1 MALHNRLHLKSCNTI
16 YNCYSHLATLRICNC
31 YSHHAIISDRELQIS
46 HKEVCTV
53 FQYNKGSLAIIGSLS
68 GPPSNINKSWSI
80 RLFTLMEGC

>member
-1 MALHNRLHLKSCNTI
+1 
-16 YNCYSHLATLRICNC
+16 
-31 YSHHAIISDRELQIS
+31 
-46 HKEVCTV
+46 V